1 MIFDEL
7 MTGLN
12 EAVGMESIS
21 DAPMTELEEMNAEIQ
36 DMIALESAFEEMEA
50 YTVLEFADNVE
61 ATSALLAMREVALES
76 TQGMDPAKIYEGFG
90 IESEIAMEAAKDV
103 LARKA
108 YAGIAAIKA
117 LIATCIKWL
126 KSLFGITVASKKV
139 FTSLKK
145 KADDMKKQL
154 NKKAGSSKIDSE
166 KLVRSIPD
174 YQAGLK
180 NWIGLFNNNITNLSN
195 ATRDMVSRI
204 ERGTLIDKNS
214 EDSIETLNKQTEKHA
229 TAYKKSETEEVAGSQ
244 LITVLTGALS
254 YLSSEAG
261 KLKSKDP
268 GKDIKSAIKELENY
282 KKKLDNRDSSKDD
295 KLEGKKAS
303 VNALITRLNKLNS
316 LFKEDMKGIV
326 RVSDDLLTMS
336 KGVLA
341 AIY

>member
-12 EAVGMESIS
+12 EAVGMESVS

-174 YQAGLK
+174 YQDGLK
-180 NWIGLFNNNITNLSN
+180 NWIGLFNNNITNLKN
-195 ATRDMVSRI
+195 ATKDMVGRI
-204 ERGTLIDKNS
+204 ERGELKDEHS
-214 EDSIETLNKQTEKHA
+214 EGSIETLNQQTEKHA

-244 LITVLTGALS
+244 LITVLTGALN
-254 YLSSEAG
+254 YLSTEAG